1 MKMLKKIFYKAVH
14 FSQCII
20 YYALRLFSI
29 QIIPLWALSAYYKL
43 DKATYSG
50 FHNYISVYE
59 RIFRN
64 LKKSAS
70 TVVEIGIGVTES
82 GQMAHMTGL
91 GYRTGN
97 SLRCWRDYFLNAQ
110 IIGIDIH
117 KVDIF
122 EERITTY
129 VGDQRDEKSMKN
141 IFNSIDR
148 RIDIII
154 DDGTH
159 EYDDQINNFIWLN
172 NYLYNKG
179 LYIIEDVDYEEI
191 SKFQKFEGVS
201 LELKRIIQ
209 KTFKLNIIIESTKNN
224 NCMVIFEK
232 IS

>member
-1 MKMLKKIFYKAVH
+1 
-14 FSQCII
+14 
-20 YYALRLFSI
+20 
-29 QIIPLWALSAYYKL
+29 
-43 DKATYSG
+43 
-50 FHNYISVYE
+50 
-59 RIFRN
+59 
-64 LKKSAS
+64 
-70 TVVEIGIGVTES
+70 
-82 GQMAHMTGL
+82 
-91 GYRTGN
+91 
-97 SLRCWRDYFLNAQ
+97 
-110 IIGIDIH
+110 
-117 KVDIF
+117 
-122 EERITTY
+122 
-129 VGDQRDEKSMKN
+129 MKN

-179 LYIIEDVDYEEI
+179 FYIIEDVDYEEI